1 MRAGIDI
8 GTNSVRLL
16 VLGANSDANSDANGS
31 KDEVQLARTAKV
43 TGLGRGLADGLL
55 HPDSIARTVAGIAE
69 AQRTAADLGL
79 TLGPANTRIT
89 ATSAARDARNG
100 SELLDAIE
108 RLCGVRPEV
117 LSGEAEGAL
126 AWAGAM
132 SSLPPRNADEG
143 TGLDA
148 LIDIGGGSTEFVVGR
163 AGSTSES
170 SAESSSSSSRGHGSG
185 LGGPMGVISL
195 DVGCVRMTE
204 RFLAGNPP
212 RAVELS
218 GLIGVVHAHL
228 DDVQRELPAIDDAT
242 RFVGVAGSIV
252 TVAAVELG
260 RYDHDAIH
268 GMWLTRAA
276 AEDVFRTLAQES
288 AVDRAF
294 NPGLHPDRVG
304 TIVAG
309 AAILVTVLRHFDL
322 PGIRVSESDLLDAL
336 ARSAPGS

>member
-16 VLGANSDANSDANGS
+16 VLGPGDT
-31 KDEVQLARTAKV
+31 ELARTATV
-43 TGLGRGLADGLL
+43 TGLGRGLSDGIL
-55 HPDSIARTVAGIAE
+55 HPDSISRTVQGI
-69 AQRTAADLGL
+69 TAAVQKAAEVGL
-79 TLGPANTRIT
+79 RLGPGNTRIT
-89 ATSAARDARNG
+89 ATSAARDALNG
-100 SELLDAIE
+100 GELFDAIQS
-108 RLCGVRPEV
+108 LCGVRPEV
-117 LSGEAEGAL
+117 LTGQAEGAL

-132 SSLPPRNADEG
+132 SSLPLRIPDG
-143 TGLDA
+143 GVGLDA

-163 AGSTSES
+163 AGSE
-170 SAESSSSSSRGHGSG
+170 
-185 LGGPMGVISL
+185 PMGVISL

-204 RFLAGNPP
+204 RFLAADPP

-218 GLIGVVHAHL
+218 SLIGVVHAHL
-228 DDVQRELPAIDDAT
+228 DDVQRELPAIDDAR

-260 RYDHDAIH
+260 RYSRDEIH

-288 AVDRAF
+288 AADRAF

-336 ARSAPGS
+336 ARSVPASE

>member
-16 VLGANSDANSDANGS
+16 VLGHGDT
-31 KDEVQLARTAKV
+31 ELARTATV
-43 TGLGRGLADGLL
+43 TGLGRGLSDGLL
-55 HPDSIARTVAGIAE
+55 HPDSIGRTVQGIVA
-69 AQRTAADLGL
+69 AVATAAAVGL
-79 TLGPANTRIT
+79 RLGPDNTRIT

-100 SELLDAIE
+100 GELFDAIQS
-108 RLCGVRPEV
+108 LCGIRPEV
-117 LSGEAEGAL
+117 LSGQAEGAL

-132 SSLPPRNADEG
+132 SSLPPRTPDDGA
-143 TGLDA
+143 GLDA

-163 AGSTSES
+163 AG
-170 SAESSSSSSRGHGSG
+170 AE
-185 LGGPMGVISL
+185 PMGVISV

-204 RFLAGNPP
+204 HFLGGDPP
-212 RAVELS
+212 SAVELS
-218 GLIGVVHAHL
+218 SLIGVVHAHL

-260 RYDHDAIH
+260 RYSRHEIH

-288 AVDRAF
+288 AADRAC

-336 ARSAPGS
+336 AKSAPNSD